1 MNIYKW
7 NSIFMA
13 MITGA
18 FYLYFIAFTGSC
30 FPSSGWRQEKK
41 KRANLTSGKML
52 VVWGKNKLGIKLKD
66 SEHLSEI
73 RYRGI

>member
-1 MNIYKW
+1 
-7 NSIFMA
+7 MA

-18 FYLYFIAFTGSC
+18 FYLYFIVFTGSC
-30 FPSSGWRQEKK
+30 FPSSGWRQKK

-66 SEHLSEI
+66 SAHLLQK
-73 RYRGI
+73 YVTG

>member
-1 MNIYKW
+1 ME
-7 NSIFMA
+7 A
-13 MITGA
+13 G
-18 FYLYFIAFTGSC
+18 
-30 FPSSGWRQEKK
+30 KK